1 LRDRDRIEQFRLR
14 ERIGNF
20 YKYVD
25 NALINN
31 PDPKSAHFSTGNQLT
46 YTYSLDFLDEDRY
59 NRDYAAF
66 DKQMRQ

>member
-31 PDPKSAHFSTGNQLT
+31 PDPKSAHFSTGN
-46 YTYSLDFLDEDRY
+46 S
-59 NRDYAAF
+59 NHP
-66 DKQMRQ
+66 